1 MRGFVI
7 SVFVAICGLSVSAQ
21 ELLKD
26 TSSDFNLFNHLDAS
40 VTLGTT
46 GIGFDV
52 ASPVGDYAQLRVGY
66 AFMPSFHKSMF
77 FNVQVGDKPE
87 NKYDASG
94 NRVETKFDKMTGV
107 LKQVTGYQI
116 DEQVEMIGVP
126 TYNNLKV
133 LVDVFPFKQDK
144 RWHVTA
150 GFFLG
155 PSKIAKA
162 YNATEA
168 MPTLMAVSIY
178 NTMRDKTLASYNSYM
193 SGETFVPEP
202 IFTYKFSNGFIY
214 EIGGPRLIESLAT
227 RFNSYGRMGM
237 HVGDYDDGTP
247 YLMEPGDDGMVR
259 ADVKVNA
266 FKPYFG
272 AGYGG
277 RLLKDNDR
285 FHIAV
290 DLGAMFWGGSPHIV
304 THDGTD
310 LTRDVSDISG
320 KVGSYVRLAKKF
332 KVFPVLDV
340 RLIYNIF

>member
-1 MRGFVI
+1 MNMRGFVI
-7 SVFVAICGLSVSAQ
+7 SVFVAICGLSASAQ
-21 ELLKD
+21 GSLKD
-26 TSSDFNLFNHLDAS
+26 TSNDFNLFNHLDAS

-52 ASPVGDYAQLRVGY
+52 ATPVGDYAQLRVGY

-178 NTMRDKTLASYNSYM
+178 NTMREKTLKSYEAGWPYPPVISIGPYVLN
-193 SGETFVPEP
+193 ETD
-202 IFTYKFSNGFIY
+202 
-214 EIGGPRLIESLAT
+214 LIEDLAK
-227 RFNSYGRMGM
+227 RFNRYGRMGM
-237 HVGDYDDGTP
+237 HVGNYENGTL
-247 YLMEPGDDGMVR
+247 YMMEPGDDGMVR
-259 ADVKVNA
+259 AEVKTNV
-266 FKPYFG
+266 FKPYLG
-272 AGYGG
+272 LGYGG
-277 RLLKDNDR
+277 RLLKDNDK
-285 FHIAV
+285 FHVAI
-290 DLGAMFWGGSPHIV
+290 DLGAMFWGGSPDII
-304 THDGTD
+304 THEGVN
-310 LTRDVSDISG
+310 LTKDVSDISG
-320 KVGSYVRLAKKF
+320 KVGDYVSLAKTF
-332 KVFPVLDV
+332 KAFPVLDV
-340 RLIYNIF
+340 RLVYTIF